1 VKAPIRVWVIVAVL
15 FVLHFLLHVGFGFG
29 AGAPDLLTIA
39 LLLAVREIGMGGGAV
54 LGLCFGLF
62 EDALSV
68 LAFGANTISMTV
80 VAIGGAYTRDL
91 FVGDSRFFLA
101 SYLLIGKWL
110 RDLFHWMAV
119 GEGLRQPFVDQVL
132 IQGAASAAYAAA
144 IGLVLAAVTGLGR
157 EA

>member
-1 VKAPIRVWVIVAVL
+1 MKTPMFVWFLVGVL

-29 AGAPDLLTIA
+29 TGAPDLLTIA
-39 LLLAVREIGMGGGAV
+39 LLLAAREIGLGRAAL
-54 LGLCFGLF
+54 LGLCFGLL

-68 LAFGANTISMTV
+68 LAFGANTIAMTV
-80 VAIGGAYTRDL
+80 TAVGGAYTRDL

-110 RDLFHWMAV
+110 RDLFHWLAV

-132 IQGAASAAYAAA
+132 IQGAVGAVYAAA
-144 IGLVLAAVTGLGR
+144 IGLALAAVAGLGR

>member
-1 VKAPIRVWVIVAVL
+1 MKAPVRVWVLATVMV
-15 FVLHFLLHVGFGFG
+15 VLHFLLHVGFGFG
-29 AGAPDLLTIA
+29 TGAPDLLTIA
-39 LLLAVREIGMGGGAV
+39 LLLAAREIGMGGAAL
-54 LGLCFGLF
+54 LGLCFGLL

-68 LAFGANTISMTV
+68 LAFGANTIAMTICAV
-80 VAIGGAYTRDL
+80 GGAYTRDL
-91 FVGDSRFFLA
+91 FVGYSRFFLA

-132 IQGAASAAYAAA
+132 VQGSISAVYAAA
-144 IGLVLAAVTGLGR
+144 IGLVLAAVTGMGR